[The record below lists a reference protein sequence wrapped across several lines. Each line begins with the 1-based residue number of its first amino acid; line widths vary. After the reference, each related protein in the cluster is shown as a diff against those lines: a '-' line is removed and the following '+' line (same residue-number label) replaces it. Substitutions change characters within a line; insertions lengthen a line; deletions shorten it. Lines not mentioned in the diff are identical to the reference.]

1 MGFFRE
7 FKEFINQGDVM
18 DMAVGI
24 IIGGALTAIV
34 TALTSN
40 IIQPLIDFVTG
51 GNGEIGGLVIPG
63 TNIDFGAFISA
74 CINFLI
80 IAFVVFCL
88 VKAVNKMRSMG
99 RKPGDEPAVPTC
111 PYCLEEVKVGA
122 TRCPHCA
129 GVFEAPAAPA
139 TTE

>member
-1 MGFFRE
+1 MSFFKE

-34 TALTSN
+34 TALTSD
-40 IIQPLIDFVTG
+40 IIQPLINFITG
-51 GNGEIGGLVIPG
+51 GNAEVGGLVIPG
-63 TNIDFGAFISA
+63 TGIDFGSFISA

-80 IAFVVFCL
+80 IAFIVFCL
-88 VKAVNKMRSMG
+88 A
-99 RKPGDEPAVPTC
+99 PAAPCC
-111 PYCLEEVKVGA
+111 PFCLEEVKVGA

-129 GVFEAPAAPA
+129 GAFDAPA
-139 TTE
+139 TAE

>member
-1 MGFFRE
+1 MSFFKE

-34 TALTSN
+34 TALTSD
-40 IIQPLIDFVTG
+40 IIQPLINFITG
-51 GNGEIGGLVIPG
+51 GNAEVGGLVIPG
-63 TNIDFGAFISA
+63 TQIDFGSFISA

-80 IAFVVFCL
+80 IAFIVFCL
-88 VKAVNKMRSMG
+88 VKGVNKMRSMG
-99 RKPGDEPAVPTC
+99 KKDDADPDAPCC
-111 PYCLEEVKVGA
+111 PFCLEEVKAGA

-129 GVFEAPAAPA
+129 GVFEAPA
-139 TTE
+139 TSE